1 MSTIQH
7 SIRFISVNE
16 SIDSHMVKV
25 QQIKEKYDED
35 VKLLKIMN
43 PGGANK
49 KPRKNK
55 PKSKSS
61 NSNK

>member
-16 SIDSHMVKV
+16 AIDSHMVKV
-25 QQIKEKYDED
+25 KEIKKQYEED
-35 VKLLKIMN
+35 VELLKIMN
-43 PGGANK
+43 PEGAK
-49 KPRKNK
+49 KKGLKNK

-61 NSNK
+61 KSNK